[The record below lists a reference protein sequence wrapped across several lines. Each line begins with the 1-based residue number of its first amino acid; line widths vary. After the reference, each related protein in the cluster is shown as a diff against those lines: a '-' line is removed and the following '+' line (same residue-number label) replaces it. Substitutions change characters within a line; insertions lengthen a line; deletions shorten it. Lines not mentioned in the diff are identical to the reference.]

1 MDFNDRVA
9 VIGGG
14 SAGIGKATCLL
25 LAKEGAKVVLVARTE
40 PRLGNALKDI
50 QEIGGD
56 AIAIQADIRNE
67 EDVRRVFDTTRATY
81 GKVDIAV
88 PLAHTGGPQPLKPA
102 VDLSLD
108 EWNNVFLGNS
118 VATFLCVREALKHM
132 IPARSGAIVTFSS
145 SAADVGLQDRC
156 AYSAAKAAVVAFT
169 RTVAR
174 EVGRY
179 NIRINCISPAADT
192 EGLRAGMSAQAE
204 RSGVDFDK
212 LYASIGEGTALGR
225 IPSSEDVA
233 HGVRFLV
240 SDESQGM
247 TGQTLDINC
256 GSHMR

>member
-1 MDFNDRVA
+1 MEFKDRVA

-14 SAGIGKATCLL
+14 SAGIGKATCML
-25 LAKEGAKVVLVARTE
+25 LAQEGARIVMVARTQ
-40 PRLGNALKDI
+40 PRLGDALKDVL
-50 QEIGGD
+50 EVGGD
-56 AIAIQADIRNE
+56 AMAIQADIRNE
-67 EDVRRVFDTTRATY
+67 QDVKRIFDTTIEKY

-88 PLAHTGGPQPLKPA
+88 LLAHTGGPYPLKPA
-102 VDLSLD
+102 AELSLD
-108 EWNNVFLGNS
+108 EWNGVFLGNT

-145 SAADVGLQDRC
+145 SAADVGLQERS

-174 EVGRY
+174 EVGRQ
-179 NIRINCISPAADT
+179 NIRVNCISPAADT

-204 RSGVDFDK
+204 RSGVDFDA
-212 LYASIGEGTALGR
+212 LYASIGDSTALGR
-225 IPSSEDVA
+225 IPTSEDVA
-233 HGVRFLV
+233 HGVRFLL
-240 SDESQGM
+240 SDASRGM